1 MDSRNFFAVDGMQS
15 MTLNGMLVPEVEHI
29 EMQQAV
35 NCQREGEATV
45 DPADKTAIASLQV
58 VHSI

>member
-1 MDSRNFFAVDGMQS
+1 